1 MNMSDPTDGGSTTS
15 TDRTDRILAA
25 ITLAAAVCQLGF
37 GARYSPSGEQ
47 VGTALPFS
55 SAVLAVVASVLV
67 IRHRGRVA
75 PLLSV
80 WQIGFL
86 ALSSLGLLG
95 LSRGQVWGGVK
106 ELVQLAEIV
115 VLAAWAFRI
124 LAQGASIAFM
134 RSLIGWVGLALL
146 FLVPLLPDGV
156 LRLSDAKYGVFVL
169 MAWPSV
175 LGTFGQT
182 RGRLRLG
189 LLIAS
194 GMAVGMTFG
203 HGGPLL
209 AWLLVTALAVA
220 ARKRLVSVRDA
231 LCCAVPAILLSLLP
245 LFHSASPWQRLDP
258 HYDGDHLKRTVIE
271 ARAAFRAPMESPLGA
286 GLGRYKTTINQLR
299 LLDTHVPHP
308 DDRKVPT
315 DGNCQYLVTMVE
327 AGPAAALALVAL
339 FVGSALSVRR
349 REGDGVWPLSLVSC
363 CLAGLFCVILSRG
376 TGVWVGALLGIAGHG
391 APAPV
396 PRAAWQRA
404 ALVAAV
410 AGTCLVV
417 ALCGAPAKP
426 RVVVLDDGM
435 GDGSR
440 AGVIRVEAEDCSV
453 VEPPFAVASVDDASG
468 SRALVLPDETAKGEG
483 KATYSVDI
491 AAAGT
496 YVLSARVLWQDGC
509 GNSVRFEVGRESCVL
524 RTTYLAN
531 GTRCRAGGNSSSPL
545 G

>member
-1 MNMSDPTDGGSTTS
+1 
-15 TDRTDRILAA
+15 
-25 ITLAAAVCQLGF
+25 
-37 GARYSPSGEQ
+37 
-47 VGTALPFS
+47 
-55 SAVLAVVASVLV
+55 
-67 IRHRGRVA
+67 
-75 PLLSV
+75 
-80 WQIGFL
+80 
-86 ALSSLGLLG
+86 
-95 LSRGQVWGGVK
+95 
-106 ELVQLAEIV
+106 
-115 VLAAWAFRI
+115 
-124 LAQGASIAFM
+124 
-134 RSLIGWVGLALL
+134 
-146 FLVPLLPDGV
+146 
-156 LRLSDAKYGVFVL
+156 
-169 MAWPSV
+169 
-175 LGTFGQT
+175 
-182 RGRLRLG
+182 
-189 LLIAS
+189 
-194 GMAVGMTFG
+194 
-203 HGGPLL
+203 
-209 AWLLVTALAVA
+209 
-220 ARKRLVSVRDA
+220 
-231 LCCAVPAILLSLLP
+231 
-245 LFHSASPWQRLDP
+245 
-258 HYDGDHLKRTVIE
+258 
-271 ARAAFRAPMESPLGA
+271 MESPLGA